1 MTREAKQAHQ
11 QQLLPKLLSHQVEAL
26 TKIAHHY
33 NSGGFGFLLAD
44 APRVGKTHVALAFA
58 MEVGKPFTVVCPS
71 TIKNQWESYANEF
84 NLNLQVTSYEFFRE
98 HYKEFNYEF
107 VIFDEAHKLKNHRTK
122 IYKLVNALKHRFY
135 LLLTGTPFQN
145 EPIELVNLIKLIKG
159 NYRIVNI
166 AATWVEYPWGMQYVW
181 VKSGLPLL
189 KQELDKQAWYL
200 RRELQDVAVFLP
212 SITREI
218 LVPDD
223 VSWDVILKKV
233 DELIE
238 SERNEKNGYRIELI
252 KAGMFEDIGVL
263 FNVLPL
269 IRRILGEAKALYAA
283 KYISELALDTGEQM
297 LVFTHH
303 SDVRDIIAKELLKN
317 KINFAIIEGST
328 SQIQRGKI
336 IGAFKNGDIQIL
348 ILSTRAAGEGVTL
361 ASAERAIFVE
371 LDYNPAV
378 LWQAENR
385 IVLPNENKNKIITYI
400 IAPHPL
406 EQQMVRL
413 VNRKANAIKEIYAK
427 DVTIIK

>member
-1 MTREAKQAHQ
+1 MSQEAKQAHQ
-11 QQLLPKLLSHQVEAL
+11 QQLLHKLLPHQVVAL

-58 MEVGKPFTVVCPS
+58 KEVSKPFTVVCPA
-71 TIKNQWESYANEF
+71 TLKNQWKSYANEF
-84 NLNLQVTSYEFFRE
+84 NLDLQITSYEFFRE

-107 VIFDEAHKLKNHRTK
+107 IIFDEAHKLKNHRTK
-122 IYKLVNALKHRFY
+122 IYKLVNTLKHRFY

-145 EPIELVNLIKLIKG
+145 EPLELVNLIKLIKG

-181 VKSGLPLL
+181 IKSGLPLL
-189 KQELDKQAWYL
+189 KSELAKQSWYL
-200 RRELQDVAVFLP
+200 RRELQDVAAFLP
-212 SITREI
+212 SITREVLI
-218 LVPDD
+218 PDNI
-223 VSWDVILKKV
+223 SWSDILKKV

-238 SERNEKNGYRIELI
+238 SERDERNGYRIELI
-252 KAGMFEDIGVL
+252 KAGMFEEVGVL

-283 KYISELALDTGEQM
+283 KYITELALDTREQM
-297 LVFTHH
+297 LIFTHH
-303 SDVRDIIAKELLKN
+303 NDVRDIITSELTKN

-328 SQIQRGKI
+328 SQIQRARLVD
-336 IGAFKNGDIQIL
+336 AFKDGDIQIL
-348 ILSTRAAGEGVTL
+348 VLSTRAAGEGLTL
-361 ASAERAIFVE
+361 ANAARAIFVE
-371 LDYNPAV
+371 LDYNPAI